1 MVKSW
6 DILRTVLYEK
16 DFYNIFVVQYL
27 LGNLLPFVML
37 LMPRPTIPRMVVA
50 LSLVLLGVFMMRWN
64 VVIGGQSFSLTFAG
78 FMHYHIPFWP
88 HNLET
93 YKEGVMGALTILVS
107 PYVFFWVIN
116 KFIPS
121 IKTAE
126 N

>member
-1 MVKSW
+1 
-6 DILRTVLYEK
+6 
-16 DFYNIFVVQYL
+16 
-27 LGNLLPFVML
+27 
-37 LMPRPTIPRMVVA
+37 
-50 LSLVLLGVFMMRWN
+50 
-64 VVIGGQSFSLTFAG
+64 LTFAG

-88 HNLET
+88 HNIET
-93 YKEGVMGALTILVS
+93 FKEGVFGALTILIS